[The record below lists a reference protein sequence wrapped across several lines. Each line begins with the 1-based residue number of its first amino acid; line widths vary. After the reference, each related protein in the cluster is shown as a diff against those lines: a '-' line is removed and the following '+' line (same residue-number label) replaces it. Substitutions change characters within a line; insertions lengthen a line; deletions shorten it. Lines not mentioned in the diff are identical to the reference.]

1 MGKKAIYVEG
11 RHLWR
16 RELSRERSFGF
27 EWKSGCGCA
36 VAVRDLTM
44 GLNQQT

>member
-11 RHLWR
+11 RTREERVDQGKKLWSLMVIR
-16 RELSRERSFGF
+16 LRLCS
-27 EWKSGCGCA
+27 
-36 VAVRDLTM
+36 VRDLTM